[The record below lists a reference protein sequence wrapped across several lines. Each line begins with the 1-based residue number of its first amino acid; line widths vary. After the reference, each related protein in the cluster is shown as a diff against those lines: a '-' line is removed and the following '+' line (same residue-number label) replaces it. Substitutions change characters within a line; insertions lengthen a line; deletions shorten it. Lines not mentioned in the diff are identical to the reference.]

1 VTNPNQPCKK
11 NSTQS
16 IVNTSTV
23 NTESVDLAQAAADG
37 DTSARKQVSEIVH
50 PIIHYQT
57 TRFCKRFCKENH
69 FLYQCTLDSDRT
81 STQNGKSLCEW
92 GNASYTWML
101 VDLTNNNRLRQFNG
115 SNGARINDYLYRIAN
130 SLPFYERWKDWRFG
144 RQVHVPTYIQ
154 ELSPLAGKIFLS
166 MRSGENTELMA
177 QKIQEPES
185 KLAHIAQNIVVELTK
200 RNKLYLLDPPSTV
213 SLSGGSDLEETQAQ
227 VQNDIASFD
236 LLPEDAEQRVTMN
249 KAWAQLSAVEQ
260 FVLEAM
266 LIEEQDANDI
276 LNALKKLN
284 IPIKEGVPAKH
295 TDRQQLYYFR
305 RKSITKLAGIYKSI
319 SNKH

>member
-1 VTNPNQPCKK
+1 VTGPNQTCKK
-11 NSTQS
+11 NNAQS
-16 IVNTSTV
+16 MI
-23 NTESVDLAQAAADG
+23 NTESVGLAQAAADG
-37 DTSARKQVSEIVH
+37 NTNARKQISELVH

-69 FLYQCTLDSDRT
+69 FLYQCTLDIERT
-81 STQNGKSLCEW
+81 STKNDKALCEW

-101 VDLTNNNRLRQFNG
+101 IDLTNENRLRQYNG

-154 ELSPLAGKIFLS
+154 DLSPQAGRIFLS
-166 MRSGENTELMA
+166 MRSGENTELIA
-177 QKIQEPES
+177 QKIQQPEA
-185 KLAHIAQNIVVELTK
+185 KVAHIAETIVVELTH

-213 SLSGGSDLEETQAQ
+213 SLSDSLEADESQAQ
-227 VQNDIASFD
+227 VQKDIASFD
-236 LLPEDAEQRVTMN
+236 LLPEKAEERTMM
-249 KAWAQLSAVEQ
+249 KMAWEQLSAVEQ

-276 LNALKKLN
+276 LSALKKLN
-284 IPIKEGVPAKH
+284 ICIKDGVPAKH

-305 RKSITKLAGIYKSI
+305 RKSITKLAGIYASI
-319 SNKH
+319 SNKQ